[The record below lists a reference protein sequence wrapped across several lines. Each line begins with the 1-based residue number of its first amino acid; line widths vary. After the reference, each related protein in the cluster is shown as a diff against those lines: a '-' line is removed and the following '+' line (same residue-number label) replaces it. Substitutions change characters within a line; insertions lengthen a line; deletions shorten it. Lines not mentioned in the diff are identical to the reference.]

1 MELFYIILLNTTRTF
16 LPYSAILGS
25 ANGGCGGST
34 PSCLHK
40 FKESNATDVF
50 DTLPPAKV
58 ITAIPVFVAF
68 LPVASHKLSL
78 MCASKR
84 PFYCHLI
91 IASAN
96 FIYCQL
102 EIRKGFTQEV
112 IPCFCFAVT
121 IFEGKI
127 SSITDK
133 FPLFQPSS
141 TSRLVISTLAAVK
154 GVYWK

>member
-1 MELFYIILLNTTRTF
+1 MVCHSHTERTKNSVNVLRSLKLPIESQVNRLGFFGLWQLFYIILLNTASTF
-16 LPYSAILGS
+16 LPYSAVLGS

-50 DTLPPAKV
+50 DTLPPAN

-102 EIRKGFTQEV
+102 EIRKGCTPRSNSLLLLRNH
-112 IPCFCFAVT
+112 I
-121 IFEGKI
+121 
-127 SSITDK
+127 
-133 FPLFQPSS
+133 
-141 TSRLVISTLAAVK
+141 
-154 GVYWK
+154 